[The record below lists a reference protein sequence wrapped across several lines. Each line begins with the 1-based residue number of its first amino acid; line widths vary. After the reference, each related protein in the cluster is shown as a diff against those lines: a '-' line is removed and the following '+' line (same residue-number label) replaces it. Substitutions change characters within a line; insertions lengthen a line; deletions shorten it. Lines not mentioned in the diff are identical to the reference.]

1 MNRRAPTHLKPLFA
15 LSAFALSLALVI
27 GCAGPPER
35 MDRWRPSEGPS
46 EVPDLDTGS
55 LPSTSP
61 PPADRPLIES
71 RNSLASVPF
80 QGGTLDLDRVM
91 ASVELHFPE
100 LIAAQQEIERAEGL
114 LLEAEGGFDPI
125 LSGKGTFERG
135 FYETEDLNLR
145 IDQPIPLGGATVFG
159 GYRIGR
165 GNFASYDGDII
176 TNDAG
181 EFYLGAILPILRNSA
196 VDERRAAVW
205 RARIQRDAAEPLV
218 QEKRIGV
225 ARKAAL
231 SYWKWVAAG
240 QKLEVARGLLALA
253 EGRQAGFKEALAK
266 GDISEVVAADNERLV
281 MQRRGFVVSALRNL
295 ERATLGLSIYLR
307 DENGDPL
314 RVSPES
320 IPKEFPEP
328 PPLRLDELD
337 AHIIFGLRH
346 RPELARLGAARAQN
360 RLDLELG
367 ENLLLPEFNVNVFG
381 AQDVGGSS
389 SPKEE
394 LDPLKYGFGISLK
407 VPLQRRKARGKVR
420 QARAKLAK
428 VGQKIRLQGDKIE
441 AEVRDASSSFHRAR
455 ERVILERRDLALAI
469 RVEAGE
475 REALAAGE
483 SDLLRLNLREQATAR
498 SRSKLIDAQA
508 TCLAALADYR
518 AALGLP
524 RPDIE

>member
-1 MNRRAPTHLKPLFA
+1 
-15 LSAFALSLALVI
+15 
-27 GCAGPPER
+27 
-35 MDRWRPSEGPS
+35 
-46 EVPDLDTGS
+46 
-55 LPSTSP
+55 
-61 PPADRPLIES
+61 
-71 RNSLASVPF
+71 
-80 QGGTLDLDRVM
+80 
-91 ASVELHFPE
+91 
-100 LIAAQQEIERAEGL
+100 
-114 LLEAEGGFDPI
+114 
-125 LSGKGTFERG
+125 
-135 FYETEDLNLR
+135 
-145 IDQPIPLGGATVFG
+145 
-159 GYRIGR
+159 
-165 GNFASYDGDII
+165 
-176 TNDAG
+176 
-181 EFYLGAILPILRNSA
+181 
-196 VDERRAAVW
+196 
-205 RARIQRDAAEPLV
+205 
-218 QEKRIGV
+218 
-225 ARKAAL
+225 
-231 SYWKWVAAG
+231 
-240 QKLEVARGLLALA
+240 LA